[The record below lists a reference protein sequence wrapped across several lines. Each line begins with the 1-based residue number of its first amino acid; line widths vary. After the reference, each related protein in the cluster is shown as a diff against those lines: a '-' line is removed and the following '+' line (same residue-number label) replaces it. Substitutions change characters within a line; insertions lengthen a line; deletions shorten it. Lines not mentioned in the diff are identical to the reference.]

1 MIVKNIFFTFVFL
14 MPFLVQAEI
23 KVATTTTSL
32 AQLVREVGQNHV
44 QVFSLAKGTQD
55 PHRLEPKP
63 SFMVKMRDV
72 DLVLSHGLE
81 LEKAWLEPLIA
92 GARNVKLADKKRI
105 YELGALLNP
114 LEIPRGK
121 ISRADGDVHPGGN
134 PHFHLD
140 PKRLITAAF
149 LIADK
154 LSEIEPQNK
163 ELFQKGAQAFKQRIE
178 IKLIE
183 WKKRIKKTGI
193 KEIITYHKTFSYFCD
208 QFEIKCVKQ
217 LEPKPGI
224 PPSANHLLQIIEHV
238 KSEKIKLVLI
248 ENLYEDLV
256 AQKLK
261 KSIPELHVESVPVYL
276 EGEDQIS
283 NHEAL
288 FERLVLALEKST
300 N

>member
-1 MIVKNIFFTFVFL
+1 MKKIVFAFVFL
-14 MPFLVQAEI
+14 VHCLVQAEL
-23 KVATTTTSL
+23 KVVTTTTSL
-32 AQLVREVGQNHV
+32 AQLVREVGQDQV

-81 LEKAWLEPLIA
+81 LEKAWLEPLIM
-92 GARNVKLADKKRI
+92 GARNTKLADKKRI

-114 LEIPRGK
+114 LEIPQGK
-121 ISRADGDVHPGGN
+121 VSRADGDVHPGGN

-140 PKRLITAAF
+140 PQRLVTAAF
-149 LIADK
+149 LIADR
-154 LSEIEPQNK
+154 LSEIDPKNK
-163 ELFQKGAQAFKQRIE
+163 ELFQKGALNFKNKIE
-178 IKLIE
+178 IKLDD
-183 WKKRIKKTGI
+183 WKKRIQKTGI

-208 QFEIKCVKQ
+208 QFKIKCVKQ

-224 PPSANHLLQIIEHV
+224 PPSANHLLKLIDHI
-238 KSEKIKLVLI
+238 KTEKIKLVLI
-248 ENLYEDLV
+248 ENLYED
-256 AQKLK
+256 QIGSKLK

-276 EGEDQIS
+276 EGEDQIN

-288 FERLVLALEKST
+288 FERLVSVLEKST
-300 N
+300 H